1 MTTSDGAWSDLAR
14 HVGDDLGSSASQV
27 VDQAMVDAHA
37 ATTGDAQWI
46 HNDPERARAESPFG
60 GAVVQGFLLL
70 SLLTAHGAALRLPD
84 AGNAAMLVNYGF
96 DRVRFVAPVPVGAAV
111 SIRAAL
117 AEVQPKDEHRAVV
130 VLDVTM
136 QATVEQDAPFDA
148 VVARWCFLLV
158 RS

>member
-1 MTTSDGAWSDLAR
+1 MTMPGGWTDLER
-14 HVGDDLGSSASQV
+14 HVGADLGASSPQV

-46 HNDPERARAESPFG
+46 HNDPARARAESPFG
-60 GAVVQGFLLL
+60 GPVVQGFLLL
-70 SLLTAHGAALRLPD
+70 SLLTAHGAALRLPEI
-84 AGNAAMLVNYGF
+84 GPVAMVVNYGF

-111 SIRAAL
+111 RVRGTL
-117 AEVQPKDEHRAVV
+117 AEARPKGDDRAVAV
-130 VLDVTM
+130 YDIVIEAQVGT
-136 QATVEQDAPFDA
+136 DAPFDA